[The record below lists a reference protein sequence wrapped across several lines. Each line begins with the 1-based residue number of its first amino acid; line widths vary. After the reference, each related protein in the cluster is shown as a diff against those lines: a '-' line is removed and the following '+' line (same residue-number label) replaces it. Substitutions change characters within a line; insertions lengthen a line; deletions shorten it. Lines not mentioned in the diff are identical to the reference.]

1 MSLGSGALK
10 VSGVQD
16 AISRRE
22 ESMTALE
29 RGNHPNER
37 TLTGTVTLN
46 KCSGNNLPE
55 KILNQATK
63 CKRRREERVQESAMI
78 RKR

>member
-10 VSGVQD
+10 VSGVPD
-16 AISRRE
+16 ATTRRE
-22 ESMTALE
+22 VSMTTLE

-46 KCSGNNLPE
+46 KCSRNNLPE
-55 KILNQATK
+55 KILTQATK
-63 CKRRREERVQESAMI
+63 CKRRKEERVQESAMI